1 MDDRLETGRMR
12 KLKWQL
18 LTAGVIVA
26 AATTG
31 ITIHAKNVA
40 TEKAMAG
47 LTLSLDKYTEVKLA
61 EEEGTGSKQEETTA
75 HEVDTKADSA
85 QSDETADSRGD
96 GEEEKEDT
104 SHLKLNLVYDRLG
117 VAKVDSYLNVRS
129 KPGEGAKIVGKM
141 TKNSGCNIYT
151 IKNGWA
157 KMVSG
162 KVRGWVKASYLVK
175 DGDAEALAKKV
186 ANLRIT
192 VTTETLNVR
201 YLPSTD
207 ARVYDQISEEDEY
220 DIVKR
225 NLDKEWIQEYMNR
238 HFKKSE
244 IKKFDNDALYK
255 DLGNWMCIS
264 IDNEKAF
271 VSKDFVKVTY
281 NLDRAVS
288 IHQEK
293 SGGSSSGGSSG
304 NSGSSSIRSNIVSY
318 AMQFLGN
325 RYVYGGTSLTNGTD
339 CSGFTMRIYE
349 HFGYSIPR
357 TSASQAAALPSVS
370 RSEVLPGDLF
380 FYGSGGVSHVAM
392 YIGNNQIIHAS
403 NERTGIKISY
413 AYYRTP
419 IKIGRVIR

>member
-1 MDDRLETGRMR
+1 MR
-12 KLKWQL
+12 KFGLQWIAL
-18 LTAGVIVA
+18 GLVTVFTV
-26 AATTG
+26 TG
-31 ITIHAKNVA
+31 ISISAKSVS
-40 TEKAMAG
+40 TEKGMAG
-47 LTLSLDKYTEVKLA
+47 LTLSLDKYTDVMLA
-61 EEEGTGSKQEETTA
+61 EEEEPEMEAVEEITA
-75 HEVDTKADSA
+75 HKVKTSDSA
-85 QSDETADSRGD
+85 KQDDAEK
-96 GEEEKEDT
+96 EEKEDT

-129 KPGEGAKIVGKM
+129 KPSESAKIVGKM
-141 TKNSGCNIYT
+141 TRYSGCHIYT
-151 IKNGWA
+151 VKNGWV

-162 KVRGWVKASYLVK
+162 NVHGWVKSEYLVK
-175 DGDAEALAKKV
+175 DQEAEDLAKKV

-207 ARVYDQISEEDEY
+207 ARIYDQISRESEY

-225 NLDKEWIQEYMNR
+225 NLDKEWLKNYMSS
-238 HFKKSE
+238 HCKKSE
-244 IKKFDNDALYK
+244 IKEINTDKMYK
-255 DLGNWMCIS
+255 DLSDWMCIR

-271 VSKDFVKVTY
+271 VSKDFVNVTY

-288 IHQEK
+288 VKESSSG
-293 SGGSSSGGSSG
+293 SGGSSSQGSSG
-304 NSGSSSIRSNIVSY
+304 GSSSILSNIVAY

-357 TSASQAAALPSVS
+357 TSAAQAAALPSVS
-370 RSEVLPGDLF
+370 RSDVRPGDLF
-380 FYGSGGVSHVAM
+380 FYGSGGVSHVGM